1 MDNDGLLE
9 RSFSSARSLIGLQL
23 VSRIFTFVLN
33 QGLVRL
39 ASPQAYGTVA
49 VQFEL
54 LINTILF
61 LSREGVRN
69 SLLRVWPQQGD
80 AGNDSKRAQQ
90 LAQCS
95 NLATVPAMVGIP
107 VTLLALMAYGYTA
120 SEDARS
126 QPFFRIAMFIYAVAA
141 VIELCSEPMHNR
153 AMGEARTSVRVR
165 AEGLGILSKTA
176 LTYLAL
182 LLDRHLGEQK
192 FTLVAFALGQVTY
205 SLVIF
210 IIYLVDMP
218 DLRFLPV
225 RLSQASSPSFV
236 AGRYRLLA
244 NFFDLNAFYLSMT
257 MTLQSLVKHFLTEG
271 DKFLVSYWSPLR
283 DQGGYA
289 IAVNYGSLIAR
300 VVFQPIE
307 EICRVYFSRVLS
319 FARGPTRGSSNDM
332 SAARSAL
339 KQASDA
345 LSTLLSIQIVLSILA
360 VTFGSLYLPIVMQ
373 ILLPRRYLTTSA
385 PQVLFAWVWYIPF
398 LSVNGGLE
406 AFHSSTASPDDLREQ
421 SWWMFGYSGLYILAA
436 ISFHELGLGDASL
449 VYANIVNL
457 SARILFT
464 MAFTFRYFKKHTN
477 SVPFGVPDIF
487 PGWRFLGIVVVSYAV
502 ISVNEKKQH
511 IVELSRSQALFS
523 VPVLLHILMGGS
535 MGLACVA
542 VWWLTIGRRVVAK
555 LKAKTA

>member
-1 MDNDGLLE
+1 
-9 RSFSSARSLIGLQL
+9 
-23 VSRIFTFVLN
+23 
-33 QGLVRL
+33 
-39 ASPQAYGTVA
+39 
-49 VQFEL
+49 
-54 LINTILF
+54 
-61 LSREGVRN
+61 
-69 SLLRVWPQQGD
+69 
-80 AGNDSKRAQQ
+80 
-90 LAQCS
+90 
-95 NLATVPAMVGIP
+95 
-107 VTLLALMAYGYTA
+107 
-120 SEDARS
+120 
-126 QPFFRIAMFIYAVAA
+126 
-141 VIELCSEPMHNR
+141 
-153 AMGEARTSVRVR
+153 
-165 AEGLGILSKTA
+165 
-176 LTYLAL
+176 
-182 LLDRHLGEQK
+182 
-192 FTLVAFALGQVTY
+192 
-205 SLVIF
+205 
-210 IIYLVDMP
+210 
-218 DLRFLPV
+218 
-225 RLSQASSPSFV
+225 
-236 AGRYRLLA
+236 
-244 NFFDLNAFYLSMT
+244 

-477 SVPFGVPDIF
+477 SAPFGVSDIF
-487 PGWRFLGIVVVSYAV
+487 PGWRFLGTVVVSYAV

-542 VWWLTIGRRVVAK
+542 VWWLTTGRRVVAK